1 MDAQTRK
8 HFNAYLAAIAQ
19 LNEIETARA
28 EQFTVVPTVQQ
39 KLETRMQDTSAF
51 LQQINM
57 VGVTEMK
64 GSKVGIGIGATIAG
78 RTNTDTKDRT
88 TTDPTGLDEFGYE
101 CFQTNYDTSVK
112 YKKLDMWA
120 KFPDFQTRL
129 RDAILKRQALDR
141 IMIGWNGTTAAA
153 DTDRSANPLLQ
164 DVNVGWIQKIR
175 NEAPSRIMS
184 DAASAGTAAIKVGT
198 TGADYADLDALVY
211 DLLNTIIEPWHRDD
225 PSLRVILGRQ
235 LMADKYFPIV
245 NAPKAP
251 TEILAADLVI
261 SQKRVGGLPA
271 VQVPYFPDGTLLI
284 TRLDNLSLYYQTG
297 ARRRTII
304 DNPKRDQ
311 IENYE
316 SSNDSYVVEDYE
328 QVAIAENITIV

>member
-8 HFNAYLAAIAQ
+8 LFNAYMAAIAQ
-19 LNEIETARA
+19 LNEIENARA
-28 EQFTVVPTVQQ
+28 EKFTVVPTVQQ

-57 VGVTEMK
+57 VGVDEMK
-64 GSKVGIGIGATIAG
+64 GDKVGIGIGSTIAG

-120 KFPDFQTRL
+120 KFPDFQARL

-153 DTDRSANPLLQ
+153 DTDRVANPLLQ
-164 DVNVGWIQKIR
+164 DVNIGWIQKVR
-175 NEAPSRIMS
+175 NEAASRIMS
-184 DAASAGTAAIKVGT
+184 DASSAGDAAIKIGT
-198 TGADYADLDALVY
+198 SGADYVDLDALVY
-211 DLLNTIIEPWHRDD
+211 DLVNTIIEPWHRDD
-225 PSLRVILGRQ
+225 PNLRVVIGRQ
-235 LMADKYFPIV
+235 LMADKYFPII

-251 TEILAADLVI
+251 SEILAADLVI

-271 VQVPYFPDGTLLI
+271 VQVPYFPNGTILI
-284 TRLDNLSLYYQTG
+284 TRLDNLSLYFQLG

-328 QVAIAENITIV
+328 QVAIAENIQFV